1 MLKLQS
7 GEQVLDVGSG
17 LGGGALYMAENYDVD
32 VVGLDLSTNMVHIAL
47 GRAISCQNGSVS
59 ITCASIEK
67 SMNACNLL
75 FILLLLCRTSRG

>member
-47 GRAISCQNGSVS
+47 GRAISCQNGSVCTRCVPLSTTSTS
-59 ITCASIEK
+59 IPT
-67 SMNACNLL
+67 
-75 FILLLLCRTSRG
+75 ILLGESVGLLIH